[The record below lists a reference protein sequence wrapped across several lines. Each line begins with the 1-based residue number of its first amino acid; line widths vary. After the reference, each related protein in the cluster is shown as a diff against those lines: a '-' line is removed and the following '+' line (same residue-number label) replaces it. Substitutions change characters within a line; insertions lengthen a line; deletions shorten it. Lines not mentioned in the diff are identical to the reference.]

1 MRLFRRRK
9 KKLVWMDE
17 SAKVCSRCGKQKE
30 EGRQG
35 DVGRQAAPTPTP
47 LADSRQVLQRI
58 DEIDCVVDSGQV
70 DDWLLRRAALAEKE
84 LLRKMEQ
91 AQPFD
96 LDTRGDRMHKS
107 IAELEEKRAALN
119 AIIVKSARRVVEFTD
134 QLNEQKE
141 RVAQATRELNEQA
154 EQLSALDAQLLSL
167 KGQLYQ

>member
-1 MRLFRRRK
+1 MVWMP
-9 KKLVWMDE
+9 VWMDE
-17 SAKVCSRCGKQKE
+17 SDKECSRCGKQKE
-30 EGRQG
+30 DPGGPQLG

-58 DEIDCVVDSGQV
+58 DEIDRVVDSGQV
-70 DDWLLRRAALAEKE
+70 DDWLRRRAALAAKE
-84 LLRKMEQ
+84 LQRKMEQ

-96 LDTRGDRMHKS
+96 PDTRGDRMHKS
-107 IAELEEKRAALN
+107 IAELEEKRAALK
-119 AIIVKSARRVVEFTD
+119 AIFVKSAKRVVEFTD

-154 EQLSALDAQLLSL
+154 EQISALDAQLLSL